1 MEPAL
6 AHDPGSLASTATAIR
21 PLTAVPDSGVLVQLS
36 TAWMAKAACKGQVDL
51 FFGIAGERPERRVRR
66 EAAARQVCAS
76 CPVVEP
82 CREAARLNRESGFWG
97 GENEEERAAAGFAPR
112 SVSRRSVQ
120 AAATEGNT
128 RRQAATAHEA
138 RTAS

>member
-1 MEPAL
+1 MEPVL
-6 AHDPGSLASTATAIR
+6 AHDPGGSTLTAPTVR
-21 PLTAVPDSGVLVQLS
+21 PLSAVPDSGVLVQLS
-36 TAWMAKAACKGQVDL
+36 TAWMARAACKGQVDL
-51 FFGIAGERPERRVRR
+51 FFGIAGERPERRARR
-66 EAAARQVCAS
+66 EAAARQVCAG
-76 CPVVEP
+76 CPVLEP

-120 AAATEGNT
+120 AAATRGNVT
-128 RRQAATAHEA
+128 RQASDTHRT

>member
-6 AHDPGSLASTATAIR
+6 AHDPRSASTAAPTVR
-21 PLTAVPDSGVLVQLS
+21 PLSVVPDAGVLVQLS
-36 TAWMAKAACKGQVDL
+36 TSWMARAACKGQVDL
-51 FFGIAGERPERRVRR
+51 FFGIAGERPERRARR
-66 EAAARQVCAS
+66 EAQARQVCAG
-76 CPVVEP
+76 CPVLEP
-82 CREAARLNRESGFWG
+82 CRESARLNRESGFWG

-120 AAATEGNT
+120 AAATQGNAA
-128 RRQAATAHEA
+128 RQT